1 MRKLLLTTLWVL
13 AAMAYLHAQEY
24 DLLLKGGHII
34 DPKNQVNQ
42 QMDLAILDGKVARV
56 AENISTSSAK
66 RVLDA
71 SDLYVVPGVLDIH
84 SHNFWG
90 TKEDAYLA
98 DSYTALPPDGF
109 TFRAGVTTLVDA
121 GGAGWRNFKTFKK
134 QTIDKSK
141 TRVLGFMNIVG
152 SGMAGGAIEQNM
164 VDMNA
169 KLTAM
174 EAKAL
179 SDYVVGVKVA
189 HYYGTEWTP
198 VERAVEAGR
207 QAGIPVMVDF
217 GGKEPPH
224 SIEEL
229 FMEKLRP
236 GDIFTHAFAHVKGRE
251 PIVDENGKLKP
262 FVIEAQKRG
271 IVFDVGHGGGS
282 FLWAQAIPASKQGFK
297 PNSISTDLHTGSMNT
312 GMKDMSNVMSKFL
325 NLGLSLEEVIERSTW
340 NPAQII
346 KREELGHLSVGAG
359 ADVAVYRLV
368 EGDFGF
374 IDTQGYK
381 MKGDQKLVCE
391 LTLRDG
397 VVVWDLNGMAAPET
411 TAK

>member
-1 MRKLLLTTLWVL
+1 
-13 AAMAYLHAQEY
+13 AQEY

-34 DPKNQVNQ
+34 DPKNQINQ
-42 QMDLAILDGKVARV
+42 KMDLAILDGKVALIS
-56 AENISTSSAK
+56 ENIPASSAK
-66 RVLDA
+66 QVVDA
-71 SDLYVVPGVLDIH
+71 TDLYVVPGVLDIH

-90 TKEDAYLA
+90 TKDDAYLA

-109 TFRAGVTTLVDA
+109 SFRAGVTTLVDA

-141 TRVLGFMNIVG
+141 TRVLGFINIVG
-152 SGMAGGAIEQNM
+152 SGMAGGATEQNL
-164 VDMNA
+164 VDMDA
-169 KLTAM
+169 KLTAL
-174 EAKAL
+174 EAKAF

-189 HYYGTEWTP
+189 HYYGPEWDP
-198 VERAVEAGR
+198 VERAVEAGE

-217 GGKEPPH
+217 GGTFPPH

-236 GDIFTHAFAHVKGRE
+236 GDIFTHAFAHVRGRE
-251 PIVDENGKLKP
+251 PIVDEEGKLKP
-262 FVIEAQKRG
+262 FVIEAQKKG

-282 FLWAQAIPASKQGFK
+282 FLWLQAIPAFRQGFK
-297 PNSISTDLHTGSMNT
+297 PNTISTDLHTGSMNT
-312 GMKDMSNVMSKFL
+312 GMKDMANVMSKFL

-340 NPAQII
+340 LPAQTIQ
-346 KREELGHLSVGAG
+346 REELGHLSIGVG

-368 EGDFGF
+368 KGDFGF
-374 IDTQGYK
+374 VDTRGYRK
-381 MKGDQKLVCE
+381 PGDQKLICE

-397 VVVWDLNGMAAPET
+397 AVVWDLNGIAAPET